1 MTLDKLLE
9 SSAIEIRRAFGFLFI
24 CVSIAVVAGAILS
37 EVVFQNKLPFYYY
50 GIVWVGS
57 FGAVMGLNYKK
68 FAKVLPMIRQR
79 MKNSVKWPPYVS
91 AINGI
96 CWAGPFVAIGVFP
109 SLLQYLILLGI
120 GLGNLSTYLI
130 MKKFSNQDNKEQMIV
145 GCIALVSIPVAVFI
159 DTSLVMLQDVEVV
172 LSRILIA
179 ISYAAG
185 GIYAMR

>member
-1 MTLDKLLE
+1 ME
-9 SSAIEIRRAFGFLFI
+9 SPIEVRRAFGFLFI
-24 CVSIAVVAGAILS
+24 CVSIAVASGAVLS
-37 EVVFQNKLPFYYY
+37 EIVFQNNLPFYYY

-57 FGAVMGLNYKK
+57 FGVIIGVSFRK
-68 FAKVLPMIRQR
+68 FAKILPMIRQR
-79 MKNSVKWPPYVS
+79 MKNSVKWPPYIS
-91 AINGI
+91 AINGV
-96 CWAGPFVAIGVFP
+96 CWAGPFVAIAAFP

-145 GCIALVSIPVAVFI
+145 GCIAMASIPVAVFI
-159 DTSLVMLQDVEVV
+159 DTQMVVLQDIAVL

-185 GIYAMR
+185 GVYARK

>member
-1 MTLDKLLE
+1 ME
-9 SSAIEIRRAFGFLFI
+9 SSSIEIRRAFGFLFI

-37 EVVFQNKLPFYYY
+37 EIVFLNKFPFYYY
-50 GIVWVGS
+50 GMVWFGS
-57 FGAVMGLNYKK
+57 FGAVTGLNFRKLGK
-68 FAKVLPMIRQR
+68 ILPMIRQR
-79 MKNSVKWPPYVS
+79 MKNSLKWSPKIS

-96 CWAGPFVAIGVFP
+96 CWAVPFIAIGAFP

-145 GCIALVSIPVAVFI
+145 GLIALASIPVAIVI
-159 DTSLVMLQDVEVV
+159 DITLLTLQDIAVL

-185 GIYAMR
+185 GIYARR

>member
-1 MTLDKLLE
+1 MLE
-9 SSAIEIRRAFGFLFI
+9 SSSIEIRRAFGFLFI

-57 FGAVMGLNYKK
+57 FGVIIGSNFKK
-68 FAKVLPMIRQR
+68 FSKILPMIRQR

-96 CWAGPFVAIGVFP
+96 CWAGPFVAIGAFP

-145 GCIALVSIPVAVFI
+145 GCIALASIPVAVFI
-159 DTSLVMLQDVEVV
+159 DTSLVTLQDVAVV

-185 GIYAMR
+185 GIYARR

>member
-1 MTLDKLLE
+1 MLE
-9 SSAIEIRRAFGFLFI
+9 SSSIEIRRAFGFLFI
-24 CVSIAVVAGAILS
+24 CVSIAVVVGAVLS
-37 EVVFQNKLPFYYY
+37 EIVFQNKLPFYYY

-57 FGAVMGLNYKK
+57 FGVIVGASFRK
-68 FAKVLPMIRQR
+68 FTKILPLIRQR

-96 CWAGPFVAIGVFP
+96 CWAGPFVAIAAFP

-130 MKKFSNQDNKEQMIV
+130 MKKFSNQDNREQMIV
-145 GCIALVSIPVAVFI
+145 GCIAMASIPVAVFI
-159 DTSLVMLQDVEVV
+159 DTRLVMLQDIAVL

-179 ISYAAG
+179 ISYAAS
-185 GIYAMR
+185 GIYARK

>member
-1 MTLDKLLE
+1 MLE
-9 SSAIEIRRAFGFLFI
+9 SSSIEIRRAFGFLFI

-37 EVVFQNKLPFYYY
+37 EVVFQNRLPFYYY

-57 FGAVMGLNYKK
+57 FGVVIGASFRK
-68 FAKVLPMIRQR
+68 FAKILPMIRQR

-96 CWAGPFVAIGVFP
+96 CWAGPFVAIAAFP

-120 GLGNLSTYLI
+120 GLGNLSTYVI
-130 MKKFSNQDNKEQMIV
+130 MKKFSNQDNREQMIV
-145 GCIALVSIPVAVFI
+145 GCIALASIPVAVFI
-159 DTSLVMLQDVEVV
+159 DTQLIMLQDIAVL

-185 GIYAMR
+185 GIYARK

>member
-1 MTLDKLLE
+1 ME
-9 SSAIEIRRAFGFLFI
+9 SSTIEIRKAFGFLFI
-24 CVSIAVVAGAILS
+24 CVSVAVVVGAILS
-37 EVVFQNKLPFYYY
+37 EVVFLSKSPFYYY
-50 GIVWVGS
+50 GIVWFGS
-57 FGAVMGLNYKK
+57 FGAVTGLNLRKLGK
-68 FAKVLPMIRQR
+68 ILPMIRQR
-79 MKNSVKWPPYVS
+79 MKNSLKWSPKIS

-96 CWAGPFVAIGVFP
+96 CWAGPFIAIGAFP

-145 GCIALVSIPVAVFI
+145 GVIALASIPAAIII
-159 DTSLVMLQDVEVV
+159 DNTLLTLQDIAVL

-185 GIYAMR
+185 GIYARR

>member
-1 MTLDKLLE
+1 ME
-9 SSAIEIRRAFGFLFI
+9 SSTIEIRKAFGFLFI
-24 CVSIAVVAGAILS
+24 CVSVAVAAGAILS
-37 EVVFQNKLPFYYY
+37 EVVFLNKSPFYYY
-50 GIVWVGS
+50 GIVWFGS
-57 FGAVMGLNYKK
+57 FGAVTGLNLRKLGK
-68 FAKVLPMIRQR
+68 ILPMIRQR
-79 MKNSVKWPPYVS
+79 MKNSLKWSPKIS

-96 CWAGPFVAIGVFP
+96 CWAGPFIAIGAFP

-145 GCIALVSIPVAVFI
+145 GVIALASIPAAIII
-159 DTSLVMLQDVEVV
+159 DNTLLTLQDIAVL

-185 GIYAMR
+185 GIYARR

>member
-1 MTLDKLLE
+1 ME
-9 SSAIEIRRAFGFLFI
+9 SSSIEIRRAFGFLFI
-24 CVSIAVVAGAILS
+24 CVSIAVAAGAILS
-37 EVVFQNKLPFYYY
+37 EIVFLNKSPFYYY

-57 FGAVMGLNYKK
+57 FGAVTGLNLRKLGK
-68 FAKVLPMIRQR
+68 ILPMIRQR
-79 MKNSVKWPPYVS
+79 MKNSLKWPPKIS

-96 CWAGPFVAIGVFP
+96 CWAVPFIAIGAFP

-145 GCIALVSIPVAVFI
+145 GLIALASIPVAIVI
-159 DTSLVMLQDVEVV
+159 DATLITLQDIAVL

-185 GIYAMR
+185 GIYARR

>member
-1 MTLDKLLE
+1 ME
-9 SSAIEIRRAFGFLFI
+9 SSSIEIRRAFGFLFI
-24 CVSIAVVAGAILS
+24 CVSIAVAAGAILS
-37 EVVFQNKLPFYYY
+37 EIVFLNKSPFYYY
-50 GIVWVGS
+50 GIVWFGS
-57 FGAVMGLNYKK
+57 FGAVTGLNLRKLGK
-68 FAKVLPMIRQR
+68 ILPMIRQR
-79 MKNSVKWPPYVS
+79 MKNSLKWPPKIS

-96 CWAGPFVAIGVFP
+96 CWAVPFIAIGAFP

-145 GCIALVSIPVAVFI
+145 GLIALASIPVAIVI
-159 DTSLVMLQDVEVV
+159 DATLITLQDIAVL

-185 GIYAMR
+185 GIYARR

>member
-1 MTLDKLLE
+1 MLD
-9 SSAIEIRRAFGFLFI
+9 STSIEIRRAFGFLFI
-24 CVSIAVVAGAILS
+24 CVSIAVVAGALLS

-50 GIVWVGS
+50 AIVWVGS
-57 FGAVMGLNYKK
+57 FGVIVGSNFKK
-68 FAKVLPMIRQR
+68 FAKTLPMIRQR

-145 GCIALVSIPVAVFI
+145 GCIALASIPVAVFI
-159 DTSLVMLQDVEVV
+159 DTSMVTLQDVAVV

-185 GIYAMR
+185 GIYARR

>member
-1 MTLDKLLE
+1 
-9 SSAIEIRRAFGFLFI
+9 
-24 CVSIAVVAGAILS
+24 
-37 EVVFQNKLPFYYY
+37 
-50 GIVWVGS
+50 
-57 FGAVMGLNYKK
+57 
-68 FAKVLPMIRQR
+68 MIRQR
-79 MKNSVKWPPYVS
+79 MKNSVKWSPYVS

-96 CWAGPFVAIGVFP
+96 CWAGPFVVIGVFP

-145 GCIALVSIPVAVFI
+145 GCIALVSIPIAVFI
-159 DTSLVMLQDVEVV
+159 DTRLVTLQDVAVM

-185 GIYAMR
+185 GIYAKIS